1 MQGGVIMASPTRLTF
16 PVVSFRHLETPF
28 QSKGFR
34 DYFAI
39 VEVKHLPDLSDWR
52 KINVRDPKLTGAVP
66 RAIRDSLHA
75 NPDTFLFLNRGLVV
89 SAADVSFDSRSGKLS
104 LAMEDPNLHGL
115 MDGGHTYKIVM
126 EEQGGLDGPQ
136 YVRLEIIQ
144 GFTKDDI
151 RDLVD
156 ARNTSNQVRDE
167 SLMNLAGEFD
177 KLKKSILKR
186 AYANLVA
193 YKEHEIMEDG
203 GAKPIDIREI
213 VSLLM
218 VFDRK
223 HFNAETHPINA
234 YRSKAASL
242 NHFAQNREVF
252 EKIYPLAH
260 DILQLWDHIHLQLPE
275 LYNRARGR
283 GEDVSGGK
291 FGKLTGVA
299 MYDGKRR
306 EPLYFIQGESRYS
319 IPTGFKYPILGAFRA
334 ILDEQDGR
342 YVWGKGLDPKGL
354 LMSGL
359 GETLAGIVGNF
370 ALDQRNPSKT
380 GKSALV
386 WQSCYQAAELVYL
399 RSKVAK

>member
-1 MQGGVIMASPTRLTF
+1 MAATTHLTF

-28 QSKGFR
+28 QPKGFR

-39 VEVKHLPDLSDWR
+39 VEVKNLPDLTDWR
-52 KINVRDPKLTGAVP
+52 KINVRDPKLTGSVP

-75 NPDTFLFLNRGLVV
+75 NTETFLFLNRGLVI
-89 SAADVSFDSRSGKLS
+89 SAADVSFDNRSGKLS
-104 LAMEDPNLHGL
+104 LVMEDPNLHGL
-115 MDGGHTYKIVM
+115 MDGGHTYKILI
-126 EEQGGLDGPQ
+126 EEQEGLEGTQ

-177 KLKKSILKR
+177 KLKR
-186 AYANLVA
+186 AVSRHQYAELIA

-203 GAKPIDIREI
+203 GTKPIDIREI
-213 VSLLM
+213 ISLLM
-218 VFDRK
+218 VFDRE
-223 HFNAETHPINA
+223 HFDAATHPINA

-242 NHFAQNREVF
+242 NHFGQNRRSF
-252 EKIYPLAH
+252 EKIYPLAN

-275 LYNRARGR
+275 LYNRARGK

-299 MYDGKRR
+299 MYEGKRR
-306 EPLYFIQGESRYS
+306 EPLYFVKGDSKYS

-334 ILDEQDGR
+334 ILEESDGR
-342 YVWGKGLDPKGL
+342 YVWGKGLDPKVL

-399 RSKVAK
+399 RSKAAK

>member
-1 MQGGVIMASPTRLTF
+1 MASPTHLTF

-52 KINVRDPKLTGAVP
+52 KINVRDPKLTGSVP

-75 NPDTFLFLNRGLVV
+75 NLETFLFLNRGLVI

-115 MDGGHTYKIVM
+115 MDGGHTHKILI
-126 EEQGGLDGPQ
+126 EEQEGLEGPQ

-151 RDLVD
+151 RDLVE

-177 KLKKSILKR
+177 KLKKAVQR
-186 AYANLVA
+186 RQYADLIA

-203 GAKPIDIREI
+203 GTKPIDIREI
-213 VSLLM
+213 ISLLM
-218 VFDRK
+218 VFDRD
-223 HFNAETHPINA
+223 HFDASTHPINA

-242 NHFAQNREVF
+242 NHFAQNRKSF
-252 EKIYPLAH
+252 EKVYPLAH
-260 DILQLWDHIHLQLPE
+260 DVLQLWDHIHLQLPE
-275 LYNRARGR
+275 LYNRARGK

-299 MYDGKRR
+299 MYEGKRR
-306 EPLYFIQGESRYS
+306 EPLYFINGESKYS

-334 ILDEQDGR
+334 ILEEHEGR
-342 YVWGKGLDPKGL
+342 YVWGKGLDPKVL

-399 RSKVAK
+399 RSKASK